1 MQVLQGMDPDTMI
14 IALPTAL
21 IAMYLIIRLQQSL
34 CERRNPYIGLALPAL
49 CFIVSTILAIRPLII
64 ADSGEFDGL
73 PLFCLRMWLTFN
85 VATLVFLFP
94 YYKHRKYARAAAEQV
109 KQAEETEEAEQK
121 DDTKDDP
128 ADKQPQNDQRSH

>member
-34 CERRNPYIGLALPAL
+34 CERRNPYIGLVLPAL
-49 CFIVSTILAIRPLII
+49 CFIVSTILAIRPLVI
-64 ADSGEFDGL
+64 AEPGEFDGL

-85 VATLVFLFP
+85 IATLVFLFP
-94 YYKHRKYARAAAEQV
+94 YYKHRKYTRAAAEQA
-109 KQAEETEEAEQK
+109 KQTEQSQQSEQPQQN
-121 DDTKDDP
+121 DDP
-128 ADKQPQNDQRSH
+128 ADKQFQDDQSSH